1 MIVRVDHV
9 RKQFDQDEG
18 SGAEPLEILRGV
30 SLRIERPETVALM
43 GRSGCG
49 KSTLISLLAG
59 LDSPSSGEIEIL
71 GRSLAGLSNR
81 ELNSFRAR
89 HIGIVFQQFHLLE
102 HLTALENVR
111 LPLDLNRVSGTSLKK
126 DRKNEDWKN
135 KENPDEKAREVLEKV
150 GLGHRLDHFPA
161 QMSRGECQRVA
172 IGRVLVMKPEVLLAD
187 EPTGSLDVRTG
198 RDVIDLIFRLVES
211 EGMALIMATHDPK
224 VAERCSRLFYMDA
237 GVLAPERPP
246 DFATSL

>member
-1 MIVRVDHV
+1 MIVRATDI
-9 RKQFDQDEG
+9 RKKYEQGEE
-18 SGAEPLEILRGV
+18 ALEILRGV
-30 SLRIERPETVALM
+30 SLFVEKPETVAIM

-49 KSTLISLLAG
+49 KSTFISLLAG

-71 GRSLAGLSNR
+71 GRPLANLTNR
-81 ELNSFRAR
+81 ELNAFRAR

-111 LPLDLNRVSGTSLKK
+111 LPLDLNGIDS
-126 DRKNEDWKN
+126 
-135 KENPDEKAREVLEKV
+135 PDEKAKEVLEKV
-150 GLGHRLDHFPA
+150 GLAHRMNHFPD

-198 RDVIDLIFRLVES
+198 RDVIELIFKLVES
-211 EGMALIMATHDPK
+211 EKMALVMATHDPGI
-224 VAERCSRLFYMDA
+224 AERCSRLLYMDA
-237 GVLAPERPP
+237 GVLSNERPLG
-246 DFATSL
+246 FG